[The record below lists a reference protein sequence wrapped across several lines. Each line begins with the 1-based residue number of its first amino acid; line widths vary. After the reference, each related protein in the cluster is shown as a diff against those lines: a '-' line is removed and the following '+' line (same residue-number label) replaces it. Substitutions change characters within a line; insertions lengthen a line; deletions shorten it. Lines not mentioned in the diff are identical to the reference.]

1 MSGKERKFLKM
12 MFIPSVTQAC
22 WQKTTF
28 FFYFHFKWNPYRG
41 KKDVLHVFF
50 VYIVTNQ
57 VCVFVINVCETEIF
71 LFYFYFQNRTSF
83 GVRKAKLRNER
94 RFHVSFVYMVTNQAP
109 VAQVLQLK
117 IYDRCYET
125 KRLRCLLNRTILN
138 RTNSATF
145 NY

>member
-1 MSGKERKFLKM
+1 M
-12 MFIPSVTQAC
+12 
-22 WQKTTF
+22 
-28 FFYFHFKWNPYRG
+28 
-41 KKDVLHVFF
+41 
-50 VYIVTNQ
+50 
-57 VCVFVINVCETEIF
+57 FVINVCETEIF

-83 GVRKAKLRNER
+83 GVRKAILRNER

-138 RTNSATF
+138 STNSATF